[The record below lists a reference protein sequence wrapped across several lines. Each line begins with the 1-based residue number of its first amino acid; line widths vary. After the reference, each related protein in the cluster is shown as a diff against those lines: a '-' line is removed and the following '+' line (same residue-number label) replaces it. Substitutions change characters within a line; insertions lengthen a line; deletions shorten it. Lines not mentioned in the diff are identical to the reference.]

1 VAMNLKAMAVYCK
14 VVERGVMAHAAAEL
28 EMTPAAVTRIIA
40 ELEQELG
47 VRLINRTTRKLH
59 LTDTGRHYY
68 EACQQL
74 LEQASEM
81 HDRFATLATIPAG
94 RLRISAPMSFG
105 QHYLPDVIA
114 AFRSEY
120 PAVDITL
127 HLDDRVVDLVEEGFD
142 LAIRIRR
149 DMKDSTLVTRVFA
162 EFELMIVCA
171 PSFLERHASIS
182 TPGSLKGLDCLSYSL
197 ARSPRRWHFRNKAGK
212 AAVHAFIPTLEANS
226 SIFLKRVVL
235 SGQGV
240 CSLPSFLVEQEIRSG
255 QLVRLLPNWH
265 HGTATGWL
273 VYPGRKLNAPAL
285 TCFVDF
291 MQRWYTA
298 R

>member
-1 VAMNLKAMAVYCK
+1 MNLKAMAVYCK
-14 VVERGVMAHAAAEL
+14 VVERGVMAHAATEL
-28 EMTPAAVTRIIA
+28 EMTPAAVTRTIA
-40 ELEQELG
+40 ELEQALG

-59 LTDTGRHYY
+59 LTENGREYY
-68 EACQQL
+68 EACQLL
-74 LEQASEM
+74 LEQAAEM
-81 HDRFATLATIPAG
+81 HNRFATLSTIPAG
-94 RLRISAPMSFG
+94 RLRMSAPMSFG
-105 QHYLPDVIA
+105 QHYLPEVLA

-120 PAVDITL
+120 PAVDIIL
-127 HLDDRVVDLVEEGFD
+127 HLDDRVVDIVEDGFD

-149 DMKDSTLVTRVFA
+149 NMKDSSLVAKTFA
-162 EFELMIVCA
+162 EFEQMIVCA
-171 PSFLERHASIS
+171 PSFLERHAPIS
-182 TPGSLKGLDCLSYSL
+182 TPGDLKGLDCLAYSL
-197 ARSPRRWHFRNKAGK
+197 ARSPRRWQFRNKSGK
-212 AAVHAFIPTLEANS
+212 ALVHGFAPTLEANS

-235 SGQGV
+235 NGQGI

-273 VYPGRKLNAPAL
+273 VYPGRKLNPPAL